1 MKHSILFIM
10 LILCPHI
17 GAWAQATSSPEEP
30 ALSAIRPEAIRAHM
44 RFLSDS
50 LLQGRGVGTPGYQ
63 IAARYVAAQLEA
75 ADLHPAGADGNW
87 FQTVPLRKAVC
98 DDGKS
103 SLVLVNGGGEQVLVP
118 LKDYVLFGNLN
129 QTENTVEAPL
139 VFVGFGVSATERG
152 YDDYAGADVRN
163 KIVVTLLGAPAK
175 FPSTVRAYYSDY
187 LVKQRIAV
195 AHGAV
200 GYVEI
205 MMPEDRKRLPWEW
218 FMPQIQMGNAAWLDT
233 KGHAHNGFPEIRAYA
248 MMSPSGTEKLFA
260 GAGKTRDQI
269 FETARSG
276 RPQSFA
282 LPASARVHTIS
293 AHTSADSPNILGEI
307 AGSDPV
313 LRNQFVVYSAHVDH
327 LGICP
332 PKNGDNVCHGALDNA
347 SGTASLL
354 EIAHAFASL
363 PKAPRRSVLFLF
375 VTGEEMGLLGS
386 DYFAN
391 FPTVSRQAIVADI
404 NIDGAPGL
412 LYPMKDLVALGVE
425 HSSLEQPAQSA
436 AARIGYLLSPDPEP
450 EENMFIRSDQ
460 YSFVQQG
467 IPAVFIGDGIHA
479 VDPAVDGLKMQKE
492 WAVTKYHTPLDNMD
506 QLLDYD
512 SGARASRVNFLLGY
526 EVAQQEAAPAWNKG
540 DFFGDEF
547 GPRHSGEGPAK

>member
-118 LKDYVLFGNLN
+118 LKDYVLFGDLN

-260 GAGKTRDQI
+260 GAGKTLDQI

>member
-1 MKHSILFIM
+1 MKHSILFMM

-260 GAGKTRDQI
+260 GAGKTLDQI

>member
-118 LKDYVLFGNLN
+118 LKDYVLFGDLN